1 MTQKATPR
9 KVETVSMI
17 SSAIE
22 LRRAG
27 ATYEQIGQQLDIS
40 KSRAHQLVIEGLE
53 VVREQIKS
61 ESTVIMA
68 LELERLDNLLLG
80 LWKQRQNPRV
90 VDTIL
95 RVLERKHKLQGLD
108 QPIKQS
114 HELTLSVA
122 TPSEFASWSEDDL
135 IVLNELIAKQQQ
147 VSAVPTLD
155 APENP
160 TKTA

>member
-1 MTQKATPR
+1 MAQKATAR
-9 KVETVSMI
+9 KIETVSMI

-53 VVREQIKS
+53 VVRDQIKA
-61 ESTVIMA
+61 EGTVIMA

-114 HELTLSVA
+114 HELSLSVSP
-122 TPSEFASWSEDDL
+122 PSEFALWTEEDL
-135 IVLNELIAKQQQ
+135 IALNELIVKQQKTL
-147 VSAVPTLD
+147 STPTLKD
-155 APENP
+155 PES
-160 TKTA
+160 T